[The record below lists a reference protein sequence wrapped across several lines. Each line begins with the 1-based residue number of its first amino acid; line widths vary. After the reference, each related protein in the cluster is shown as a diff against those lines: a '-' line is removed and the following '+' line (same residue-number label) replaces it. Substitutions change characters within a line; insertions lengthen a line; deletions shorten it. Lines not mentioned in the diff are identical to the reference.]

1 MYVICASPLAKI
13 FIRDFQTELMDNFDL
28 AFSEKFPFAIKLK
41 TSNGMFKFEYNQ
53 PRLMGPKPGN
63 KPKVGNIDWPH
74 FTEWLCGGDTGL
86 EYHGETA
93 STGIVKL
100 PVQEEVTSLL
110 AAMIETGEKPTTK
123 IEKAVR
129 DSRAQAKITSETRIR
144 YAAQKLYEA
153 YRKQTELA
161 KEDNKTYI
169 PTPTE
174 YLCVKLL
181 AETIKS
187 KEGPKARMA
196 KEVDDMM
203 KKLDDAA
210 QPGA

>member
-13 FIRDFQTELMDNFDL
+13 FIKDFQTSLMDNFDM
-28 AFSEKFPFAIKLK
+28 AFDEKIPFSINLK
-41 TSNGMFKFEYNQ
+41 TSNGIFKFDYNT
-53 PRLMGPKPGN
+53 PRLMGPKPG
-63 KPKVGNIDWPH
+63 KPAIGNIDWPH
-74 FTEWLCGGDTGL
+74 FTEWLCGGDSGL
-86 EYHGETA
+86 EHHGETA

-100 PVQEEVTSLL
+100 SVQNEVTSLL
-110 AAMIETGEKPTTK
+110 AAMIESGEKPTTK
-123 IEKAVR
+123 IEKAVK
-129 DSRAQAKITSETRIR
+129 DSRSLARTTSEVRVR
-144 YAAQKLYEA
+144 YAAERLYQA
-153 YRKQTELA
+153 YRKQTEIA

-196 KEVDDMM
+196 KEVDEMM
-203 KKLDDAA
+203 AKLNDAA
-210 QPGA
+210 QPGV